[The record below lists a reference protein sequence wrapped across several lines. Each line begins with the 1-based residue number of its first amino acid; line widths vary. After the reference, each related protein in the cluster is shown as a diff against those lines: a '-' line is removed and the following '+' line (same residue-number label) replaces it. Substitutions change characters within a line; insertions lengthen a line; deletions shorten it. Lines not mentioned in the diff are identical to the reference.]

1 MSFTSFSTRVSPNKD
16 GLPSFL
22 ITVGL
27 NTAASRLAWGMARDN
42 ALPFSNVFVRINH
55 KVQTPVNT
63 ILLTSAAQLIIGI
76 AHLTLSA

>member
-1 MSFTSFSTRVSPNKD
+1 MYFMLLTSS
-16 GLPSFL
+16 SFL

-42 ALPFSNVFVRINH
+42 ALPFSSVFVRINP

-63 ILLTSAAQLIIGI
+63 ILLTAAAQLVIGI
-76 AHLTLSA
+76 VLLFHALRSKLILL